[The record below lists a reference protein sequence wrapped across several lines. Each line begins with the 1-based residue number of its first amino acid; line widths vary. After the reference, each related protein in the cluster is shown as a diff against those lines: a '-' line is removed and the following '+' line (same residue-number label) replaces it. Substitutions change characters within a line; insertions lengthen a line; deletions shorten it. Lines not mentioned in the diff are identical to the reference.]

1 MQYIHPIVLCGFMGC
16 GKSVIGRLT
25 AEKLG
30 FDFADTDDMLL
41 ARTGMTLQQMF
52 ALGGEPYFRE
62 REYETVC
69 AAAQLQRTVIST
81 GGGVMTF
88 PRNVQAFGERAKIVY
103 IHRDFDACYAAITK
117 RKNRPL
123 AGQKSRE
130 ELRALYDARL
140 SAYRACADFEIEND
154 ASPEEAAQ
162 RIIDWYLLDKKP
174 RVLK

>member
-30 FDFADTDDMLL
+30 FAFADTDDMLL

-81 GGGVMTF
+81 GGGDNFNAGFCTGLLLGCDVRQCLLLGMGASGYYVGNGHSADLQELTS
-88 PRNVQAFGERAKIVY
+88 
-103 IHRDFDACYAAITK
+103 HM
-117 RKNRPL
+117 KNWNN
-123 AGQKSRE
+123 Q
-130 ELRALYDARL
+130 
-140 SAYRACADFEIEND
+140 
-154 ASPEEAAQ
+154 
-162 RIIDWYLLDKKP
+162 
-174 RVLK
+174 